1 MNTYNKRTVLALY
14 RAKIRVCNDL
24 GYSLGKWND
33 GNLTRRE
40 DFNIYKIKKNR
51 KKRNMGAY
59 IMDNLRFRYKL
70 YRDEYDNDN
79 INALID
85 DGFTS
90 LRKLNKLHVLT
101 KEDDFKEKI
110 KNLIY

>member
-33 GNLTRRE
+33 GNLTRRR
-40 DFNIYKIKKNR
+40 NININKMMKSKT
-51 KKRNMGAY
+51 KRNTGAY

-70 YRDEYDNDN
+70 YRDEDDNDN

-85 DGFTS
+85 DGFNS
-90 LRKLNKLHVLT
+90 LRELNKLHYIK
-101 KEDDFKEKI
+101 KEEQL
-110 KNLIY
+110 NGLIY

>member
-33 GNLTRRE
+33 GNLTRRR
-40 DFNIYKIKKNR
+40 NININKMMKGKT
-51 KKRNMGAY
+51 KRNVGAY

-70 YRDEYDNDN
+70 YRDEDSDET

-85 DGFTS
+85 DGFNS
-90 LRKLNKLHVLT
+90 LRELNKLHYIK
-101 KEDDFKEKI
+101 KEEQL
-110 KNLIY
+110 NGLIY

>member
-1 MNTYNKRTVLALY
+1 MNIYNKRTVLALY

-33 GNLTRRE
+33 GNLTRRR
-40 DFNIYKIKKNR
+40 NININKMMKSKT
-51 KKRNMGAY
+51 KRNVGAY

-70 YRDEYDNDN
+70 YRDEDSDET

-85 DGFTS
+85 DGFNS
-90 LRKLNKLHVLT
+90 LRELNKLHYIK
-101 KEDDFKEKI
+101 KEEQL
-110 KNLIY
+110 NGLIY

>member
-33 GNLTRRE
+33 GNLTRRR
-40 DFNIYKIKKNR
+40 NININKIMKGKT
-51 KKRNMGAY
+51 KRNVGAY

-70 YRDEYDNDN
+70 YRDEDSDET

-85 DGFTS
+85 DGFNS
-90 LRKLNKLHVLT
+90 LRELNKLHYIK
-101 KEDDFKEKI
+101 KEEQL
-110 KNLIY
+110 NGLIY

>member
-14 RAKIRVCNDL
+14 RAKIRVCSDL
-24 GYSLGKWND
+24 GYSIGKWN
-33 GNLTRRE
+33 NTNITRRE
-40 DFNIYKIKKNR
+40 EFNIYKIKKNR
-51 KKRNMGAY
+51 KKRNVGAY

-70 YRDEYDNDN
+70 YKDEDDDIT
-79 INALID
+79 INVLID

-90 LRKLNKLHVLT
+90 LRKLNKLHLLT
-101 KEDDFKEKI
+101 KEEHFKEKT